1 MNGLG
6 PWIITALVV
15 IIPVYGIFLYN
26 SLVQSK
32 NQTQNGWQQIDVQ
45 LKRRYDLIPNLVEA
59 AKDYMGFEQETL
71 QKVIN
76 ARNTAVASNDGKAS
90 PVLAEAEKN
99 LTQNL
104 RQFFALAE
112 SYPDLKSNQT
122 VQQLMEEITTTE
134 NKISFARQFYNDSVM
149 SFNNK
154 MQMFPSNLIANWFHF
169 GAVPY
174 FILDEEE
181 QKLAKTPVKV
191 NLR

>member
-1 MNGLG
+1 MSGYGSWVIAAIL
-6 PWIITALVV
+6 I
-15 IIPVYGIFLYN
+15 IIPIYGIFLYN

-32 NQTQNGWQQIDVQ
+32 NQSQNGWKQIDVQ

-71 QKVIN
+71 QKVIA
-76 ARNTAVASNDGKAS
+76 ARNNAVASNDGKAS
-90 PVLAEAEKN
+90 LGLAEAEKN

-104 RQFFALAE
+104 KQFFALAE

-122 VQQLMEEITTTE
+122 VQQLMEEVTTTE

-154 MQMFPSNLIANWFHF
+154 TQMFPSNLIANWFHF
-169 GAVPY
+169 GTIPY
-174 FILDEEE
+174 FDLGEEE
-181 QKLAKTPVKV
+181 QKLVKDPVRV